1 MGENLTYTS
10 NPKYANCTIDE
21 FKNSDGLTKFNL
33 TLSFA
38 SQISDIVLFL
48 KFSIPK
54 HPDDRNYEN
63 VLYQTNANTCKLFA
77 GMTANVFARM
87 LLEDLKNYTAFEVK
101 CPLNKVKNFK
111 FKIC

>member
-1 MGENLTYTS
+1 M
-10 NPKYANCTIDE
+10 
-21 FKNSDGLTKFNL
+21 FNL

-38 SQISDIVLFL
+38 SRVSDMVMIL
-48 KFSIPK
+48 KYAIPK

-63 VLYQTNANTCKLFA
+63 VLYQTNVNTCKLFA